1 MHDEMNA
8 VAFDEYGRMTANI
21 GFEFPNP
28 IPGTQNVVLYP
39 YINPPI
45 RASQGFIARDDLD
58 PIELTSG
65 NLQVDKIASA
75 ADGTQIWK
83 ITHNGVDTHPIHFHL
98 FNVQLLNRV
107 TWDNRILPPDAN
119 ELGWKD
125 TVRVSPLEDTI
136 VALRPIVPKIP
147 FGVPDSLRPLNPA
160 MPIGNTGGF
169 ENTDPNGNGLATPI
183 ANALTDFGWEYVW
196 HCHILGHEEMDMMRP
211 LVANVSRAL
220 PAAPVL
226 SLGSAGP
233 TVLNWTDGTPVDYT
247 APAFWGNPQ
256 NEIGYRVERS
266 DDGITFSVIGTALAN
281 QITFT
286 DTTAVL
292 SQPYSYRVI
301 AHNAAGDSV
310 SNVMVV
316 KATPVVTWAAPLPIS
331 SGTPLSAVQLNATAS
346 VPGSFVYTPPAA
358 TVLTVGTYTL
368 SVLFTPTDIA
378 NYNTVTATVPLVVG
392 QSVPVITW
400 PTPAPISYGT
410 ALSGVQ
416 LNATASVPGTFA
428 YTPDIGVV
436 LNAGSNTLSVTFTPT
451 DTTNYTTATASV
463 TLVVNKATPVITW
476 PTPAPIPFGTPLGA
490 TQLNATTTVPG
501 SFVYTP
507 PAGTILPGGTQTL
520 SVLFNPTDTAN
531 YNTATAT
538 VTLTVTNGGPILSLA
553 PTALTFSSPINVTT
567 LAQTITVSNVGS
579 APLRINGITLGGAN
593 PQRFGL
599 THNCPIGAARLAA
612 GGSCTVN
619 VTFTPNGTTTR
630 TATVRV
636 AVAAPAV
643 TGTVTLTGT
652 TLRPV
657 VGLSATSLAFGN
669 VPINTISAP
678 QTVTVTNT
686 GVVPLVFSSITMGG
700 LNPGR
705 FPQTNNCA
713 IGGAG
718 LAPNASCTVTITF
731 QPNRRAARSATLTIR
746 SNAVNT
752 PTTVTMTGTGI

>member
-1 MHDEMNA
+1 M
-8 VAFDEYGRMTANI
+8 
-21 GFEFPNP
+21 
-28 IPGTQNVVLYP
+28 
-39 YINPPI
+39 
-45 RASQGFIARDDLD
+45 
-58 PIELTSG
+58 
-65 NLQVDKIASA
+65 
-75 ADGTQIWK
+75 
-83 ITHNGVDTHPIHFHL
+83 
-98 FNVQLLNRV
+98 
-107 TWDNRILPPDAN
+107 
-119 ELGWKD
+119 
-125 TVRVSPLEDTI
+125 
-136 VALRPIVPKIP
+136 
-147 FGVPDSLRPLNPA
+147 
-160 MPIGNTGGF
+160 
-169 ENTDPNGNGLATPI
+169 
-183 ANALTDFGWEYVW
+183 
-196 HCHILGHEEMDMMRP
+196 
-211 LVANVSRAL
+211 
-220 PAAPVL
+220 
-226 SLGSAGP
+226 
-233 TVLNWTDGTPVDYT
+233 
-247 APAFWGNPQ
+247 
-256 NEIGYRVERS
+256 
-266 DDGITFSVIGTALAN
+266 
-281 QITFT
+281 
-286 DTTAVL
+286 
-292 SQPYSYRVI
+292 
-301 AHNAAGDSV
+301 
-310 SNVMVV
+310 
-316 KATPVVTWAAPLPIS
+316 
-331 SGTPLSAVQLNATAS
+331 
-346 VPGSFVYTPPAA
+346 
-358 TVLTVGTYTL
+358 
-368 SVLFTPTDIA
+368 
-378 NYNTVTATVPLVVG
+378 
-392 QSVPVITW
+392 
-400 PTPAPISYGT
+400 
-410 ALSGVQ
+410 
-416 LNATASVPGTFA
+416 
-428 YTPDIGVV
+428 
-436 LNAGSNTLSVTFTPT
+436 
-451 DTTNYTTATASV
+451 
-463 TLVVNKATPVITW
+463 
-476 PTPAPIPFGTPLGA
+476 
-490 TQLNATTTVPG
+490 
-501 SFVYTP
+501 YTP

-599 THNCPIGAARLAA
+599 THNCPIGAATLAA

-731 QPNRRAARSATLTIR
+731 QPNRRAVRSATLTIR